1 MSADAI
7 PGENLCDRPVDSIV
21 FDGNR
26 VTKPQVLIREINQKI
41 DSPCSIDLIVDSTQS
56 IMNLGLF
63 SKAEAD
69 LSLTD
74 DQLQLR
80 FTVKEK
86 LHYLLIP
93 RISRTSDAEIRVGA
107 QLRFD
112 NFLGRMHE
120 MRITSESRKEDDGSG
135 PGGYI
140 HRIKYNI
147 PRFFGSNHGLGF
159 ELASDR
165 RKVNFELNGTQFGTG
180 QSETNTVGLMA
191 SRWVNQTSGVQGLR
205 YYFGVRYRER
215 KIGLS
220 TGGVGPYTGGH
231 DTAAVMG
238 IENKQIRQDLYR
250 RRGSIFGA
258 SLSFSNKSTGSDFEY
273 TKADVYA
280 AAYIPLASGIRNI
293 NLLGRIGFSDGA
305 AFGEKTYSIA
315 GGEMMRG
322 LKDGVTSGNVMA
334 LLNIEYLHAW
344 FEYPQWRIVLFGDI
358 GNVYEKN
365 ELSLLKLRARGG
377 VGFRFKFMSLSN
389 TDLRVDLAWDADRER
404 LQTYVSSNLTF

>member
-7 PGENLCDRPVDSIV
+7 PGENLCDGYVDSIV

-26 VTKPQVLIREINQKI
+26 VTKPQVLLREIDQRINT
-41 DSPCSIDLIVDSTQS
+41 SCSIDMIVDSAQS

-69 LSLTD
+69 LSIVN

-80 FTVKEK
+80 FTVIEK

-93 RISRTSDAEIRVGA
+93 RISRTSDAEIRLGA

-120 MRITSESRKEDDGSG
+120 MRITSESRKENDGSG
-135 PGGYI
+135 PGGFV
-140 HRIKYNI
+140 HRLKYNI
-147 PRFFGSNHGLGF
+147 PRFFGSNHGLSF
-159 ELASDR
+159 ELGSDR
-165 RKVNFELNGTQFGTG
+165 RKVNFDLNGTQFGTG
-180 QSETNTVGLMA
+180 QSETNTVALLA
-191 SRWVNQTSGVQGLR
+191 TRWVNQTRGVQGTR
-205 YYFGVRYRER
+205 YYFGLRYRDR
-215 KIGLS
+215 TLGVS
-220 TGGVGPYTGGH
+220 TGNAGPFTGGH
-231 DTAAVMG
+231 DTAAILG

-250 RRGSIFGA
+250 RRGSIFGG
-258 SLSFSNKSTGSDFEY
+258 SLSFSNKSTGSNFEY

-293 NLLGRIGFSDGA
+293 NLRGRIGFSDGA

-322 LKDGVTSGNVMA
+322 LKNGVTSGNVMI
-334 LLNIEYLHAW
+334 LLNAEYLHAW
-344 FEYPQWRIVLFGDI
+344 FEYPQWRFVVFGDI

-365 ELSLLKLRARGG
+365 ELNLIKLRARGG
-377 VGFRFKFMSLSN
+377 VGFRYKFLSLSN